1 MVHVEDLFLPALVA
15 KISTARH
22 PVHPRPKQ
30 TRATG
35 PWQPGRLVRS
45 VTVTFASLPALP
57 DHVEYTVALF
67 KHKYAH
73 GRLD

>member
-1 MVHVEDLFLPALVA
+1 MLKDLFFPALVA
-15 KISTARH
+15 NISTARQL
-22 PVHPRPKQ
+22 PVHPRHKQ

-35 PWQPGRLVRS
+35 SWQPRRLLRS
-45 VTVTFASLPALP
+45 VTVAFASLPALP

-73 GRLD
+73 GRSD